1 MTTRYL
7 LDSDLNTHN
16 NNIPTTRRTPA
27 KIGSENTEVLNNFK
41 ASH

>member
-1 MTTRYL
+1 MITRYL
-7 LDSDLNTHN
+7 LDSDLNTH